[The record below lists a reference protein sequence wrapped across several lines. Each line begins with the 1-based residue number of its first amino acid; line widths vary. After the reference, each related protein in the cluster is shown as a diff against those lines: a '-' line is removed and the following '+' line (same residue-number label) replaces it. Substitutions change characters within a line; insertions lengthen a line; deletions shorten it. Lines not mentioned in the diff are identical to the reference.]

1 MEAGTWG
8 GVLGVILLL
17 LSLSLYRQVFKYYF
31 KKGKDK
37 RQSSKAEEITQKT
50 KDSDADSM
58 LQSMFNTVKTAL
70 PRKVED
76 GVEWREQNL
85 TPEFFE
91 YVYYVNKAKNYK
103 AIDFEKI
110 KSNMINKRGKIK
122 NIADLCEKSG
132 RSVAFRYVCEATNS
146 EHRIVIKASDFK

>member
-8 GVLGVILLL
+8 GVLAVLLLL
-17 LSLSLYRQVFKYYF
+17 LSISLYRQIFKCGF
-31 KKGKDK
+31 KKSKDL
-37 RQSSKAEEITQKT
+37 QQFSKTEEIIERT
-50 KDSDADSM
+50 KDSEADIM

-70 PRKVED
+70 PRKVEE

-91 YVYYVNKAKNYK
+91 YVYYVNKTKNYK

-146 EHRIVIKASDFK
+146 EHRIVIKSSDFK